1 MQISLANEEATAAFG
16 ARLAKAL
23 SARALPLIVVY
34 LHGDLGAGKTTLVR
48 SVLRGFGH
56 QGSVKSPTYTLV
68 EEYEVMD
75 RKIYH
80 FDLYRLADPEELEF
94 MGMRDFLNPDLEALG
109 GIICFV
115 EWPEKGEGLLPRADI
130 DLRLSIYGEGRIC
143 AAELAG
149 SSGIDIG
156 EFENEVFHV

>member
-1 MQISLANEEATAAFG
+1 MQISLANEEATAKFG

-23 SARALPLIVVY
+23 SARALRLIVVY

-56 QGSVKSPTYTLV
+56 LGSVKSPTYTLV

-109 GIICFV
+109 GIVCFI
-115 EWPEKGEGLLPRADI
+115 EWPEKGIGLLPRADI
-130 DLRLSIYGEGRIC
+130 DLRLIIDGEGRIC
-143 AAELAG
+143 TAEVAT
-149 SSGIDIG
+149 SCNVDAE